1 MKYLTYEEYTN
12 IGGTLEKAAFNR
24 VIDRA
29 CGVVD
34 YYTQK
39 RVRNIS
45 EGATQIGDE
54 LYVFGSSLDGTVIDR
69 VRACIRD
76 LCDYLASVMQPTGGN
91 LSSKTQTAG
100 GVSES
105 ETYAAKTTEQVGADM
120 RYIVFDYLV
129 SETDN
134 DGTPLLYRGCKP

>member
-1 MKYLTYEEYTN
+1 MRYLTYDEYIN
-12 IGGTLEKAAFNR
+12 IGGALDETAFER

-45 EGATQIGDE
+45 DGATQIGDE
-54 LYVFGSSLDGTVIDR
+54 LYIFGSSIGTV
-69 VRACIRD
+69 VEQVKACIRD
-76 LCDYLASVMQPTGGN
+76 LCEHLDSVKVGGGK
-91 LSSKTQTAG
+91 LSSKSQSSG

-105 ETYAAKTTEQVGADM
+105 ESYSVRTTAEANAEMQG
-120 RYIVFDYLV
+120 IVFDYLAM
-129 SETDN
+129 ETDV
-134 DGTPLLYRGCKP
+134 DGTPLLYRGCRP

>member
-1 MKYLTYEEYTN
+1 MRYLTYDEYKG
-12 IGGTLEKAAFNR
+12 IGGTLDETAFER

-45 EGATQIGDE
+45 DGATQIGDG
-54 LYVFGSSLDGTVIDR
+54 LYIFGSSVGTVVEQ

-76 LCDYLASVMQPTGGN
+76 LCECLDTVKTGGTS
-91 LSSKTQTAG
+91 LTSKSQSAG

-105 ETYAAKTTEQVGADM
+105 ENYATKTNAEVMAEM
-120 RYIVFDYLV
+120 REIIFDYLAM
-129 SETDN
+129 ETDV
-134 DGTPLLYRGCKP
+134 DGTPLLYRGCRP